1 MAQFSH
7 NSLIL
12 TGYVT
17 RTMYVSLV
25 PFRIKLSFVL
35 HILVVVVVVVAFPS
49 LERTDHSPPAF
60 FFLKWRLARAN

>member
-7 NSLIL
+7 TSLIL

-35 HILVVVVVVVAFPS
+35 HILVVVVVVVVVAFPS
-49 LERTDHSPPAF
+49 LERTDHSPPALF
-60 FFLKWRLARAN
+60 FS